1 MKELKEL
8 SAIEKLQAVKT
19 AMEAFGYDFDH
30 MTVSEAFDMFRKIN
44 KTIQNTTKQL

>member
-8 SAIEKLQAVKT
+8 SAIEKLQAVKA

-44 KTIQNTTKQL
+44 DTIKDTTKQL

>member
-1 MKELKEL
+1 MNEL
-8 SAIEKLQAVKT
+8 SAIKKLEAVKS

-44 KTIQNTTKQL
+44 DTIKNTTKQL